1 MKKTLALMKVSGG
14 RPENAHS
21 SVSFTFSFDVTI
33 FGLTDGNE
41 STGWTNVLQSRESIS
56 TRPRLMERNAAHLES
71 LLVSGGTSCRNYS
84 SVRSYTIAHILD
96 RFDELLGIRMIFEID
111 EFAVQLDYHS

>member
-33 FGLTDGNE
+33 LGLTDGNE
-41 STGWTNVLQSRESIS
+41 STGWTNVLQYHESIS
-56 TRPRLMERNAAHLES
+56 TRPRLLERNAAHLES
-71 LLVSGGTSCRNYS
+71 LFVGSSSCGRDNC
-84 SVRSYTIAHILD
+84 SVRSYAIAHILD
-96 RFDELLGIRMIFEID
+96 RFNELLGIRVILEID
-111 EFAVQLDYHS
+111 EFAVDDYHS